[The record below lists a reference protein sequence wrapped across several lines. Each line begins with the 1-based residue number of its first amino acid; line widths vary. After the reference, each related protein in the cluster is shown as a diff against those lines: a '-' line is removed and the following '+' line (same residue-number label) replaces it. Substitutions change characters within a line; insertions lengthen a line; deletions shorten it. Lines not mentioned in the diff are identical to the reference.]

1 MISKNTEKQKAIK
14 LRKKG
19 FSYGEILKQV
29 PVAKS
34 TLSLWLRSVGL
45 SKKQE
50 QRLTEKRLA
59 AMKRGW
65 EACRRKRI
73 LTSNKIKEAAEKEIG
88 RISDREL
95 WLIGI
100 ALYWAEGNKEK
111 DNNIGQGVIF
121 SNSDPAMIK
130 IFLKWLRDMI
140 GIQNNQIKV
149 EIYIHENSKNSV
161 ADAID
166 YWSNIANIPTNEF
179 KYIYFK
185 RNKINTKRKNIGDK
199 YYGLLRVRVGRSSS
213 LNRKISGWVNGI
225 YKNYWGVV

>member
-1 MISKNTEKQKAIK
+1 MISKNTEKQKAIE

-19 FSYGEILKQV
+19 FSYCEILKQV

-45 SKKQE
+45 SKRQE

-73 LTSNKIKEAAEKEIG
+73 LTSNIIKETAEKEIG
-88 RISDREL
+88 CINDREL

-130 IFLKWLRDMI
+130 IFLKWLRDI
-140 GIQNNQIKV
+140 IKIKDNEIKV

-161 ADAID
+161 DDAIN
-166 YWSNIANIPTNEF
+166 YWSNISNISENEF

-185 RNKINTKRKNIGDK
+185 RNKINTKRKNIGDD
-199 YYGLLRVRVGRSSS
+199 YYGLLRVRVGRSSF